1 VNPDTSTDLRD
12 WHALRGGDDSALD
25 RLIARWERPLFNFA
39 WRYLRNSTDARELAA
54 EVFVRLYQHRDRLAL
69 DSHIR
74 SWLFTTLANLCR
86 NRHRW
91 RERHPALSLDEM
103 LGPEPAVDT
112 PAPDRILEDN
122 ERLQALAAALDRLP
136 HDLKTALLL
145 HHYERL
151 SYREIAA
158 AAGCSERGVET
169 RLYRARQR
177 LREEL
182 GVFIDEAPAGGLR

>member
-1 VNPDTSTDLRD
+1 MNPDSGSDLKD

-39 WRYLRNSTDARELAA
+39 WRYLRNPADAEDLAA
-54 EVFVRLYQHRDRLAL
+54 EVFVRLYQHRDRLAV

-74 SWLFTTLANLCR
+74 AWLFTTLANLCR

-91 RERHPALSLDEM
+91 RERHPVLSLDESSG
-103 LGPEPAVDT
+103 LEPASDA
-112 PAPDRILEDN
+112 PAPDRTLEHS
-122 ERLQALAAALDRLP
+122 ERLQALATALDRLP

-151 SYREIAA
+151 SYRDIAA

-182 GVFIDEAPAGGLR
+182 GVFFDDAPAGGRR